1 MEFVKKS
8 ISTWIVAAIILVV
21 GILCIVAG
29 AQIGGDYEAVMSA
42 DDTIKAISLTLGIS
56 FLVVGSLGII
66 LALVGSIFAKK
77 GFAAGVGVAGVVLAV
92 GIWLVATKSAG
103 TLIDLLLSFVPY
115 VLVVVGGIML
125 IDATFKLVDGIKAKE
140 VKKALPAVIVGYVV
154 AAIAVV
160 MGALCLAD
168 VIKGNVQLII
178 FGILVAVYAVFM
190 VLGTFVNIP
199 TTVVVVKEE
208 VKAE

>member
-29 AQIGGDYEAVMSA
+29 AQIGNSSLAELGDTS
-42 DDTIKAISLTLGIS
+42 KAISLTLGIS
-56 FLVVGSLGII
+56 FIVVGSLGII
-66 LALVGSIFAKK
+66 LALVGSLLAKK

-92 GIWLVATKSAG
+92 GIWLVVTKSAG
-103 TLIDLLLSFVPY
+103 TLIGLLLSFVPY
-115 VLVVVGGIML
+115 VLVVVGGVMV
-125 IDATFKLVDGIKAKE
+125 IDSTFKLVDGIKAKE

>member
-1 MEFVKKS
+1 M
-8 ISTWIVAAIILVV
+8 
-21 GILCIVAG
+21 
-29 AQIGGDYEAVMSA
+29 
-42 DDTIKAISLTLGIS
+42 
-56 FLVVGSLGII
+56 
-66 LALVGSIFAKK
+66 
-77 GFAAGVGVAGVVLAV
+77 
-92 GIWLVATKSAG
+92 
-103 TLIDLLLSFVPY
+103 
-115 VLVVVGGIML
+115 
-125 IDATFKLVDGIKAKE
+125 TFPERIPCHRLHR
-140 VKKALPAVIVGYVV
+140 KKALPAVIVGYVV

>member
-29 AQIGGDYEAVMSA
+29 AQIGNSSIAELGDTS
-42 DDTIKAISLTLGIS
+42 KAISLTLGIS
-56 FLVVGSLGII
+56 FIVVGSLGII

-77 GFAAGVGVAGVVLAV
+77 GFAAGVGVAGIVLAL
-92 GIWLVATKSAG
+92 GIWFVVNTVALD
-103 TLIDLLLSFVPY
+103 LIFILLSFVPY
-115 VLVVVGGIML
+115 VFVVVGGIML
-125 IDATFKLVDGIKAKE
+125 IDATFKLIEGIKAKE
-140 VKKALPAVIVGYVV
+140 VKKALPAVIVGYVI
-154 AAIAVV
+154 AAVAVV

-168 VIKGNVQLII
+168 VIDGGAQLII

-199 TTVVVVKEE
+199 TTVVIVKEE

>member
-29 AQIGGDYEAVMSA
+29 AQIGNSSIAELGDTS
-42 DDTIKAISLTLGIS
+42 KAISLTLGIS
-56 FLVVGSLGII
+56 FIVVGSLGII

-77 GFAAGVGVAGVVLAV
+77 GFAAGVGVAGIVLAL
-92 GIWLVATKSAG
+92 GIWFVVNTVALD
-103 TLIDLLLSFVPY
+103 LIFILLSFVPY
-115 VLVVVGGIML
+115 VFVVVGGIML
-125 IDATFKLVDGIKAKE
+125 IDATFKLIEGIKAKE
-140 VKKALPAVIVGYVV
+140 VKKALPAVIVGYVI
-154 AAIAVV
+154 AAVAVV

-168 VIKGNVQLII
+168 VIDGGAQLII

>member
-42 DDTIKAISLTLGIS
+42 DDTINAISLTLGIA
-56 FLVVGSLGII
+56 FIVVGSLGII
-66 LALVGSIFAKK
+66 LALVGSLLAKK

-92 GIWLVATKSAG
+92 GIWLVVTKSAG
-103 TLIDLLLSFVPY
+103 TLIGLLLSFVPY
-115 VLVVVGGIML
+115 VLVVVGGVMV
-125 IDATFKLVDGIKAKE
+125 IDSTFKLVDGIKAKE

-178 FGILVAVYAVFM
+178 FGILVAIYAVFM